1 MATPPDHAD
10 LPLEPGTHRLS
21 AKYIGSEDPEESKHL
36 LEEVNGVAVMDERF
50 LLEGSST
57 TVNTIPDAEKEV
69 VDMIVYL
76 RDRNGIF
83 YSIED
88 GHLAQAEELLD
99 MTIQEQGLSPIAREV
114 FAVWLVSDLLEIRL
128 KKNHQ
133 PHQVVQ
139 KWDEL
144 CVLYTD
150 EKLSD
155 IDKSEPVLMVQ
166 RDVFFPIQREK
177 TITNE
182 EILCLLY
189 HEAKFNV
196 IEGRYPLHPE
206 DYHTLAGLQALI
218 HLGKYNPRE
227 HVQAEYRANLIKFY
241 PDHMFQKEKFLFFTR
256 KDESAKCEEQFMS
269 AHIHLSKQYEQLD
282 VQTQLGKLYR
292 EYLDICWSY
301 PFYGSAFFSGQ
312 VETPTHKFMKM
323 IKSAP
328 DTKVLVA
335 INTEGV
341 SIIDKEKEILLLYAP
356 FDKLLWEYREAE
368 FDGDDDIMPS
378 LFLQFLVR
386 GEEQEVTKLLQIY
399 SREAKLMNALINTC
413 VMKKKISRKEDGVD
427 FVDAGLFPSR
437 NDASHASKVCNKLD
451 KLCLTTYTKKGA

>member
-1 MATPPDHAD
+1 MATPPHHAD

-21 AKYIGSEDPEESKHL
+21 AKYIGSEDQEESKHL
-36 LEEVNGVAVMDERF
+36 LEEANGVAVMDEP
-50 LLEGSST
+50 EES
-57 TVNTIPDAEKEV
+57 PKKV

-99 MTIQEQGLSPIAREV
+99 MTMKEQGLSEVAREV
-114 FAVWLVSDLLEIRL
+114 FAVWLVSELLEIRL

-150 EKLSD
+150 AKLSD
-155 IDKSEPVLMVQ
+155 IEKSEPVLMMQ
-166 RDVFFPIQREK
+166 RDVFYPKYKEK

-206 DYHTLAGLQALI
+206 DYHTLAGIQALI

-256 KDESAKCEEQFMS
+256 KDESAKCEEQFMT
-269 AHIHLSKQYEQLD
+269 AHARLSEQYEQQD
-282 VQTQLGKLYR
+282 VQTVLGNLYR
-292 EYLDICWSY
+292 QYLDICWSY
-301 PFYGSAFFSGQ
+301 PFYGSAFFKGQ
-312 VETPTHKFMKM
+312 VETPTRKFMKM

-341 SIIDKEKEILLLYAP
+341 SIIDKEKETLLLHAP
-356 FDKLLWEYREAE
+356 FDQLLWEFREAE

-378 LFLQFLVR
+378 LFLQFLVE
-386 GEEQEVTKLLQIY
+386 GEQEVTKLLQVY

-413 VMKKKISRKEDGVD
+413 VMKKKLSRKEDGVD
-427 FVDAGLFPSR
+427 FVDAGLFPGR
-437 NDASHASKVCNKLD
+437 NDTSHASKVCNKLD
-451 KLCLTTYTKKGA
+451 KLCLTTYTKKGECID

>member
-1 MATPPDHAD
+1 MATPPHHAD

-21 AKYIGSEDPEESKHL
+21 AKYIGSEDQEESKHL
-36 LEEVNGVAVMDERF
+36 LEEANGVAVMDE
-50 LLEGSST
+50 L
-57 TVNTIPDAEKEV
+57 

-99 MTIQEQGLSPIAREV
+99 MTMKEQGLSEVAREV
-114 FAVWLVSDLLEIRL
+114 FAVWLVSELLEIRL

-150 EKLSD
+150 AKLSD
-155 IDKSEPVLMVQ
+155 IEKSEPVLMMQ
-166 RDVFFPIQREK
+166 RDVFYPKYKEK

-206 DYHTLAGLQALI
+206 DYHTLAGIQALI

-256 KDESAKCEEQFMS
+256 KDESAKCEEQFMT
-269 AHIHLSKQYEQLD
+269 AHARLSEQYEQQD
-282 VQTQLGKLYR
+282 VQTVLGNLYR
-292 EYLDICWSY
+292 QYLDICWSY
-301 PFYGSAFFSGQ
+301 PFYGSAFFKGQ
-312 VETPTHKFMKM
+312 VETPTRKFMKM

-341 SIIDKEKEILLLYAP
+341 SIIDKEKETLLLHAP
-356 FDKLLWEYREAE
+356 FDQLLWEFREAE

-378 LFLQFLVR
+378 LFLQFLVE
-386 GEEQEVTKLLQIY
+386 GEQEVTKLLQVY

-413 VMKKKISRKEDGVD
+413 VMKKKLSRKEDGVD
-427 FVDAGLFPSR
+427 FVDAGLFPGR
-437 NDASHASKVCNKLD
+437 NDTSHASKVCNKLD
-451 KLCLTTYTKKGA
+451 KLCLTTYTKKGECID

>member
-1 MATPPDHAD
+1 MATPPHHAD

-21 AKYIGSEDPEESKHL
+21 AKYIGSEDQEESKHL
-36 LEEVNGVAVMDERF
+36 LEEANGVAVMDEP
-50 LLEGSST
+50 EES
-57 TVNTIPDAEKEV
+57 PKKV

-83 YSIED
+83 YSLED

-99 MTIQEQGLSPIAREV
+99 MTMKEQGLSEVAREV
-114 FAVWLVSDLLEIRL
+114 FAIWLVSELLEIRL

-150 EKLSD
+150 AKLSD
-155 IDKSEPVLMVQ
+155 IEKSEPVLMMQ
-166 RDVFFPIQREK
+166 RDVFYPKYKEK

-206 DYHTLAGLQALI
+206 DYHTLAGIQALI

-227 HVQAEYRANLIKFY
+227 HVQAEYRANLVKFY

-256 KDESAKCEEQFMS
+256 KDESAKCEEQFMT
-269 AHIHLSKQYEQLD
+269 AHARLSEQYEQQD
-282 VQTQLGKLYR
+282 VQTVLGNLYR
-292 EYLDICWSY
+292 QYLDICWSY
-301 PFYGSAFFSGQ
+301 PFYGSAFFKGQ
-312 VETPTHKFMKM
+312 VETPTRKFMKM

-341 SIIDKEKEILLLYAP
+341 SIIDKEKEILLLHAP
-356 FDKLLWEYREAE
+356 FDQLLWEFREAE

-378 LFLQFLVR
+378 LFLQFLVE
-386 GEEQEVTKLLQIY
+386 GEQEVTKLLQVY

-413 VMKKKISRKEDGVD
+413 VMKKKLSRKDDSVD
-427 FVDAGLFPSR
+427 FVDAGLFPGR
-437 NDASHASKVCNKLD
+437 NDTSHASKVCNKLD
-451 KLCLTTYTKKGA
+451 KLCLTTYTKKGECID

>member
-1 MATPPDHAD
+1 MATPPHHAD

-21 AKYIGSEDPEESKHL
+21 AKYIGSEDQEESKHL
-36 LEEVNGVAVMDERF
+36 LEEANGVAVMDE
-50 LLEGSST
+50 L
-57 TVNTIPDAEKEV
+57 

-83 YSIED
+83 YSLED

-99 MTIQEQGLSPIAREV
+99 MTMKEQGLSEVAREV
-114 FAVWLVSDLLEIRL
+114 FAIWLVSELLEIRL

-150 EKLSD
+150 AKLSD
-155 IDKSEPVLMVQ
+155 IEKSEPVLMMQ
-166 RDVFFPIQREK
+166 RDVFYPKYKEK

-206 DYHTLAGLQALI
+206 DYHTLAGIQALI

-227 HVQAEYRANLIKFY
+227 HVQAEYRANLVKFY

-256 KDESAKCEEQFMS
+256 KDESAKCEEQFMT
-269 AHIHLSKQYEQLD
+269 AHARLSEQYEQQD
-282 VQTQLGKLYR
+282 VQTVLGNLYR
-292 EYLDICWSY
+292 QYLDICWSY
-301 PFYGSAFFSGQ
+301 PFYGSAFFKGQ
-312 VETPTHKFMKM
+312 VETPTRKFMKM

-341 SIIDKEKEILLLYAP
+341 SIIDKEKEILLLHAP
-356 FDKLLWEYREAE
+356 FDQLLWEFREAE

-378 LFLQFLVR
+378 LFLQFLVE
-386 GEEQEVTKLLQIY
+386 GEQEVTKLLQVY

-413 VMKKKISRKEDGVD
+413 VMKKKLSRKDDSVD
-427 FVDAGLFPSR
+427 FVDAGLFPGR
-437 NDASHASKVCNKLD
+437 NDTSHASKVCNKLD
-451 KLCLTTYTKKGA
+451 KLCLTTYTKKGECID